1 MRRRLPRW
9 ILPAILATLGL
20 AQVPPLQAAGA
31 PDEPSL
37 QDVLGAIDF
46 VPSRD
51 TLDPLLAPTPAQGL
65 AEIAT
70 SPDGDPGVRLRALR
84 ALSHYP
90 STEAHDAL
98 RFVIEALR
106 EPSNGTQLLLLRA
119 AIEALGEIGNGD
131 DVEMITPF
139 LSRDDLVN
147 DRNRDLRAAAA
158 HALRVIA
165 SPSAVP
171 ALRGRQRDETVPQVS
186 LAITEALRAILGGS

>member
-1 MRRRLPRW
+1 MSLRLSTLF
-9 ILPAILATLGL
+9 LPAALASL
-20 AQVPPLQAAGA
+20 AMSFAPPSQAGG
-31 PDEPSL
+31 PDEPAI

-51 TLDPLLAPTPAQGL
+51 TLDAVLAPAPAQGL

-70 SPDGDPGVRLRALR
+70 NPEADPGVRLRALR
-84 ALSHYP
+84 ALAHYP

-98 RFVIEALR
+98 LFVIDAVD
-106 EPSNGTQLLLLRA
+106 PPANGTQLLLLRA
-119 AIEALGEIGNGD
+119 SLETLGEIGSAD
-131 DVEMITPF
+131 DVAVITPF

-158 HALRVIA
+158 NALRVIG

-171 ALRGRQRDETVPQVS
+171 ALRARQRDESVPQVS